1 MVHNTSI
8 SWVLVLRGN
17 FTLLHM
23 RHFLGKSNSPVGLLI
38 LLRGVDWELVP
49 SESATW
55 FSFSTRSRSFFIVN
69 DGRHLRWKKT
79 FGRIS
84 GSVSSITFK
93 IVSNCL
99 TRAVQH
105 LLQFVFT
112 AKNSNKSIFLQYL
125 CKQLNTL
132 CQNFVYSNLKEKS
145 KTRFSIESLGYNQ
158 NAYCRTFLSNFTS
171 EIKSSF
177 LR

>member
-1 MVHNTSI
+1 MMVGIYDEKKHLGEYQ
-8 SWVLVLRGN
+8 VL
-17 FTLLHM
+17 FLL
-23 RHFLGKSNSPVGLLI
+23 L
-38 LLRGVDWELVP
+38 P
-49 SESATW
+49 SK
-55 FSFSTRSRSFFIVN
+55 FSQIVQ
-69 DGRHLRWKKT
+69 L
-79 FGRIS
+79 
-84 GSVSSITFK
+84 
-93 IVSNCL
+93 
-99 TRAVQH
+99 VQH

-112 AKNSNKSIFLQYL
+112 AMNSNKSIFLQYQ

-145 KTRFSIESLGYNQ
+145 KTRVSIESLGYNQ